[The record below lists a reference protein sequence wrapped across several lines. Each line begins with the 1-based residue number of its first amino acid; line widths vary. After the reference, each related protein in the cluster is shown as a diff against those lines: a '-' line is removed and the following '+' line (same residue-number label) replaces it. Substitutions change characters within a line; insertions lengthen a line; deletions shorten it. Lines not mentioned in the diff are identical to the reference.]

1 MSTKKLKI
9 GIIAAEHSGDRLGAN
24 LIKALQ
30 NLDELEVE
38 VEVEVFGLG
47 GPEVSSLGISTPN
60 GMKYQD
66 LQVMGLVDPLLK
78 LPKLLSIR
86 KKLTALFLNQKIDI
100 FIGVDSPDFN
110 MYFHKKLNGLGIK
123 TIQVVSPSV
132 WGWRENRIKA
142 ISSYIDLTMCLFQF
156 EHDYYLNK
164 EMNSFFLGH
173 PFSQLKSSVLRD
185 VLEKYKLNGSQEF
198 ICILPGSRKS
208 EILHMMPIFIQ
219 AAERI
224 FASNPNTFFLI
235 PAASD
240 ELKALIQNTLDQTSL
255 NYQLTSSTAKDY
267 LSISKIAIVTS
278 GTASLEAAVLGS
290 LPIICYKTN
299 PFNYAVLSRMIKT
312 PFIGLPNLLLQ
323 KPLFPELV
331 QHELTP
337 EAIVHHYQNL
347 SLDPLQ
353 YQSQLEQMD
362 ATMHGEG
369 FEKAA
374 RLLLSL

>member
-1 MSTKKLKI
+1 MSSKKLKI

-24 LIKALQ
+24 LLRSLK
-30 NLDELEVE
+30 NLDEVE
-38 VEVEVFGLG
+38 IFGLG
-47 GPEVSSLGISTPN
+47 GPEVNSLGISTPDGVN
-60 GMKYQD
+60 HQD

-86 KKLTALFLNQKIDI
+86 KKLFTLFSNEKIDI

-110 MYFHKKLNGLGIK
+110 MFFHKKLNGRGIK
-123 TIQVVSPSV
+123 TVQVVSPSV

-142 ISSYIDLTMCLFQF
+142 IGSYIDLTMCLFQF

-164 EMNSFFLGH
+164 GMNSFFLGH
-173 PFSQLKSSVLRD
+173 PFSHLKPSASED
-185 VLEKYKLNGSQEF
+185 VLEKYELNSSQDF

-224 FASNPNTFFLI
+224 FASNSNAFFLI
-235 PAASD
+235 PAAND

-267 LSISKIAIVTS
+267 LSVSKVSIVTS

-323 KPLFPELV
+323 QPLFPELV

-337 EAIVHHYQNL
+337 EAIEHHYQNL

-353 YQSQLEQMD
+353 YQSQLEEMN
-362 ATMHGEG
+362 AAMHGEG
-369 FEKAA
+369 FEEAA

>member
-1 MSTKKLKI
+1 MSSKKLKI

-24 LIKALQ
+24 LIKALK
-30 NLDELEVE
+30 NLDE

-78 LPKLLSIR
+78 LPKLLAIR

-173 PFSQLKSSVLRD
+173 PFSQLKSSVSRD

-224 FASNPNTFFLI
+224 FTSNPNTFFLI

-240 ELKALIQNTLDQTSL
+240 ELKALIQNTLDQTSI

-353 YQSQLEQMD
+353 YQSQLEQMN

-369 FEKAA
+369 FEEAA

>member
-1 MSTKKLKI
+1 VSSKKLKI

-24 LIKALQ
+24 LIKALK
-30 NLDELEVE
+30 NLDE

-60 GMKYQD
+60 GMNYQD

-173 PFSQLKSSVLRD
+173 PFSQLKSSVSRD
-185 VLEKYKLNGSQEF
+185 VLEKYKLNSSQEF

-224 FASNPNTFFLI
+224 FTSNPNTFFLI

-240 ELKALIQNTLDQTSL
+240 ELKALIQNTLDQTSI

-353 YQSQLEQMD
+353 YQSQLEQMN

-369 FEKAA
+369 FEEAA

>member
-1 MSTKKLKI
+1 MSSKKLKI

-24 LIKALQ
+24 LIKALK
-30 NLDELEVE
+30 NLDE

-173 PFSQLKSSVLRD
+173 PFSQLKSSVSRD

-208 EILHMMPIFIQ
+208 EILNMMPIFIQ

-224 FASNPNTFFLI
+224 FTSNPNTFFLI

-240 ELKALIQNTLDQTSL
+240 ELKALIQNTLDQTSI

-353 YQSQLEQMD
+353 YQSQLEQMN

-369 FEKAA
+369 FEEAA

>member
-1 MSTKKLKI
+1 MSSKKLKI

-24 LIKALQ
+24 LIKALK
-30 NLDELEVE
+30 NLDE

-86 KKLTALFLNQKIDI
+86 KKLAALFLNQKIDI

-173 PFSQLKSSVLRD
+173 PFSQLKSSVSRD
-185 VLEKYKLNGSQEF
+185 VLEKYKLNSSQEF

-224 FASNPNTFFLI
+224 FTSNPNTFFLI

-240 ELKALIQNTLDQTSL
+240 ELKALIQNTLDQTSI

-353 YQSQLEQMD
+353 YQSQLEQMN

>member
-1 MSTKKLKI
+1 MSSKKLKI

-24 LIKALQ
+24 LIKALK
-30 NLDELEVE
+30 NLDE

-110 MYFHKKLNGLGIK
+110 MYFHKKLNGRGIK

-173 PFSQLKSSVLRD
+173 PFSQLKSSVSRD

-224 FASNPNTFFLI
+224 FTSNPNTFFLI
-235 PAASD
+235 PAAND
-240 ELKALIQNTLDQTSL
+240 ELKALIQNTLDQTSI

-353 YQSQLEQMD
+353 YQSQLEQMN

-369 FEKAA
+369 FEEAA

>member
-1 MSTKKLKI
+1 VSSKKLKI

-24 LIKALQ
+24 LIKALK
-30 NLDELEVE
+30 NLDE

-173 PFSQLKSSVLRD
+173 PFSQLKSSVSRD
-185 VLEKYKLNGSQEF
+185 VLEKYKLNSSQEF

-224 FASNPNTFFLI
+224 FTSNPNTFFLI

-240 ELKALIQNTLDQTSL
+240 ELKALIQNTLDQTSI

-353 YQSQLEQMD
+353 YQSQLEQMN

-369 FEKAA
+369 FEEAA